1 MNIPIGFCEII
12 LTSGRTNDN
21 FKGNLMVLLI
31 KRGGG
36 IWPLEASAADFFQST
51 VPHPTGK
58 QSLIDRRS
66 GFPNVE
72 SPLRN

>member
-1 MNIPIGFCEII
+1 MNIPIGFYKII
-12 LTSGRTNDN
+12 LTIRKTRSN

-58 QSLIDRRS
+58 
-66 GFPNVE
+66 
-72 SPLRN
+72 